1 MNGSSRGRW
10 IWRRTPATAEED
22 SVDPDAVAIFY
33 SSSGSERK
41 KRAATMLADVVL
53 GGRDV
58 AVRAGEGD
66 HGDGGLGSSRGRRSG
81 MGGRGKWG

>member
-22 SVDPDAVAIFY
+22 LVDPDAVAIFY
-33 SSSGSERK
+33 SSSGSKRK
-41 KRAATMLADVVL
+41 KRAVEVLPGIVL
-53 GGRDV
+53 GGGEV

-66 HGDGGLGSSRGRRSG
+66 HGDGGLVSSRGRRSG
-81 MGGRGKWG
+81 VGGGGKWG